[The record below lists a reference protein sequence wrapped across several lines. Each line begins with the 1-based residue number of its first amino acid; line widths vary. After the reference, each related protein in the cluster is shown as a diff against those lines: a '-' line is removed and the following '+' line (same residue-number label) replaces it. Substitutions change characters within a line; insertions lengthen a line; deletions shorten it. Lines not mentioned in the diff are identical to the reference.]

1 MSLTAPK
8 KVEANPEAKLLATT
22 LLAAFGP
29 EASNDQDLLALATA
43 AYEAALKGSTCAPVG
58 QIAAAAL
65 IAKHGTLIEQ
75 APAKP
80 SKALVVRP
88 SETGQMVY
96 LGRLDEL
103 EGKVREQLAKRNEA
117 KPDPMLKPE
126 DIWLPADVP
135 EKQQTCV
142 DQRSAVTM
150 AVQTSFV
157 VLCGGPGTGKTT
169 TAACMIGAAISN
181 GLSLADIRICAPTG
195 RAASRL
201 RLGLAEEGK
210 PLSNNLEALSCANRE
225 EFLGKLPK
233 AYTIHKLVHNPVEMA
248 GAKLVVVD
256 ECSMI
261 DLFLFHRL
269 LSLVP
274 EDAHLILIGDPQQLP
289 SVDTGSVFDDI
300 CRSEALEDRKVTLRQ
315 KFRATKQASE
325 WTKYAEAIMAGNE
338 NAKAPEEFLSTT
350 NEALLEACL
359 NGFETMRDLAVSS
372 DFETLSL
379 TDTKL
384 AKRILEQRSG
394 LLKQT
399 ISTRVLCARR
409 GGKHGVNKIN
419 ELVRKKLVLKDD
431 DQPGSLVMITRNDH
445 KVTDLSNGDI
455 GIVVKGG
462 RVWFPGKTVSIDFNQ
477 LPPHAPAFATTIHKA
492 QGSEYDHV
500 ILVIPKKEAVSEE
513 SDDFISQQLVFT
525 GITRAVTKLTVFGD
539 EQLITEA
546 LKKPALKA
554 SGLQARL
561 DSSQRL

>member
-1 MSLTAPK
+1 MSSSSPK
-8 KVEANPEAKLLATT
+8 KSEPSAEAS
-22 LLAAFGP
+22 LLAATLL
-29 EASNDQDLLALATA
+29 EAYGHDTSSDPDLTALATA

-58 QIAAAAL
+58 QIDTAAL
-65 IAKHGTLIEQ
+65 IVKHGTLIEQ
-75 APAKP
+75 APVKP

-117 KPDPMLKPE
+117 GFDSQLKPA

-181 GLSLADIRICAPTG
+181 GLDLKDIRICAPTG

-210 PLSNNLEALSCANRE
+210 PLSNNLKALSCANRE

-233 AYTIHKLVHNPVEMA
+233 AYTIHKLVRNPVEMT

-274 EDAHLILIGDPQQLP
+274 ADARLILIGDPQQLP

-300 CRSEALEDRKVTLRQ
+300 CRSKKLEKRKVTLRQ

-325 WTKYAEAIMAGNE
+325 WTKYAEAIMAE
-338 NAKAPEEFLSTT
+338 KADAKAPGEFLATN

-359 NGFETMRDLAVSS
+359 KDFEAMRDQAISS
-372 DFETLSL
+372 DFETNGVS
-379 TDTKL
+379 DSKKQ
-384 AKRILEQRSG
+384 AEI
-394 LLKQT
+394 LKQRDAMLKLT
-399 ISTRVLCARR
+399 VATRILCARR
-409 GGKHGVNKIN
+409 GGKHGVNKLN
-419 ELVRKKLVLKDD
+419 ELIRKKLKLKDD
-431 DQPGSLVMITRNDH
+431 DQPGSLIMITRNDH
-445 KVTDLSNGDI
+445 KVTDLSNGDV
-455 GIVVKGG
+455 GVVVKGG
-462 RVWFPGKTVSIDFNQ
+462 KLWFPGKMISIDFNQ

-500 ILVIPKKEAVSEE
+500 ILVIPKKEPDSEE
-513 SDDFISQQLVFT
+513 ADDFISQQLVFT
-525 GITRAVTKLTVFGD
+525 GITRAVSKLTIFGD
-539 EQLITEA
+539 EDLITEA
-546 LKKPALKA
+546 LKRPATKA

-561 DSSQRL
+561 DS

>member
-1 MSLTAPK
+1 MSSATPK
-8 KVEANPEAKLLATT
+8 KSEPSAEASLLAGT
-22 LLAAFGP
+22 LL
-29 EASNDQDLLALATA
+29 EAYGIDAPQDQALLALATK

-58 QIAAAAL
+58 ESDTAAL
-65 IAKHGTLIEQ
+65 IRKHPAIIEE
-75 APAKP
+75 APKKA
-80 SKALVVRP
+80 SKALTVRP
-88 SETGQMVY
+88 SDSGLMVY

-117 KPDPMLKPE
+117 KFQSELTPE

-135 EKQQTCV
+135 EKKQTCV

-150 AVQTSFV
+150 AVQTSLV

-181 GLSLADIRICAPTG
+181 GLDLKDIRICAPTG

-210 PLSNNLEALSCANRE
+210 PLSNNLKALSCANRE

-233 AYTIHKLVHNPVEMA
+233 AYTIHKLVRNPDEMR

-274 EDAHLILIGDPQQLP
+274 ADARLILIGDPQQLP
-289 SVDTGSVFDDI
+289 SVDTGSVFEDI
-300 CRSEALEDRKVTLRQ
+300 CGSKALENRKVTLRQ

-325 WTKYAEAIMAGNE
+325 WTKYAEAIMAEKEGV
-338 NAKAPEEFLSTT
+338 KAPGEFLATT

-359 NGFETMRDLAVSS
+359 GGFETMRDLAVSS
-372 DFETLSL
+372 DFETIGL
-379 TDTKL
+379 TDPEVK
-384 AKRILEQRSG
+384 ANILEQRTL

-399 ISTRVLCARR
+399 TSTRVLCARR

-419 ELVRKKLVLKDD
+419 ELVRKKLGLKDE
-431 DQPGSLVMITRNDH
+431 DQPGSLIMITRNDH
-445 KVTDLSNGDI
+445 KVTDLSNGDV

-500 ILVIPKKEAVSEE
+500 ILVIPKKEADSEE

-525 GITRAVTKLTVFGD
+525 GITRAVSKLTVFGD
-539 EQLITEA
+539 EDLIVNA

-561 DSSQRL
+561 DTREKP

>member
-1 MSLTAPK
+1 MSLPAPK
-8 KVEANPEAKLLATT
+8 KVEDNPEAKLLAST
-22 LLAAFGP
+22 LLAAYGP
-29 EASNDQDLLALATA
+29 EASQDQALLQLAFS
-43 AYEAALKGSTCAPVG
+43 AYQAALKGSTCAPAG
-58 QIAAAAL
+58 PIDTASL
-65 IAKHGTLIEQ
+65 LKKHPGIIEE
-75 APAKP
+75 APQKA
-80 SKALVVRP
+80 SKALIVRP
-88 SETGQMVY
+88 SDSGLMVY

-117 KPDPMLKPE
+117 KLQNELTPE
-126 DIWLPADVP
+126 EIWLPADVP
-135 EKQQTCV
+135 EKKQTCV
-142 DQRSAVTM
+142 DQRSAVTK
-150 AVQTSFV
+150 AVQTKFV

-181 GLSLADIRICAPTG
+181 GLNLSDIRICAPTG

-233 AYTIHKLVHNPVEMA
+233 AYTIHKLVRNPDEMT

-300 CRSEALEDRKVTLRQ
+300 CRSEALENRKVTLRQ

-325 WTKYAEAIMAGNE
+325 WTQYAEAIMAGKE
-338 NAKAPEEFLSTT
+338 DLKSPGEFLTTT

-359 NGFETMRDLAVSS
+359 RGFETMRDLAVSS
-372 DFETLSL
+372 DFETIGL
-379 TDTKL
+379 TDPKVK
-384 AKRILEQRSG
+384 ANILEQRIN

-399 ISTRVLCARR
+399 TSTRVLCARR

-419 ELVRKKLVLKDD
+419 ELVRKKLGLKDE
-431 DQPGSLVMITRNDH
+431 DQPGSLIMITRNDH
-445 KVTDLSNGDI
+445 KVTDLSNGDV

-500 ILVIPKKEAVSEE
+500 ILVIPKKEADSEE
-513 SDDFISQQLVFT
+513 SDEFISQQLVFT
-525 GITRAVTKLTVFGD
+525 GITRAVSKLTVFGD
-539 EQLITEA
+539 KDLIVEA

-561 DSSQRL
+561 DTVEKP

>member
-1 MSLTAPK
+1 MSLPAPK
-8 KVEANPEAKLLATT
+8 KVEDNPEAKLLAST
-22 LLAAFGP
+22 LLAAYGP
-29 EASNDQDLLALATA
+29 EASQDQALLQLAFS
-43 AYEAALKGSTCAPVG
+43 AYQAALKGSTCAPAG
-58 QIAAAAL
+58 PIDTAAL
-65 IAKHGTLIEQ
+65 LKKHPGIIEE
-75 APAKP
+75 APQKA
-80 SKALVVRP
+80 SKALIVRP
-88 SETGQMVY
+88 SDSGLMVY

-117 KPDPMLKPE
+117 KLQNELTPE
-126 DIWLPADVP
+126 EIWLPADVP
-135 EKQQTCV
+135 EKKQTCV

-150 AVQTSFV
+150 AVQTSLV

-181 GLSLADIRICAPTG
+181 GLDLKDIRICAPTG

-210 PLSNNLEALSCANRE
+210 PLSNNLKALSCANRE

-233 AYTIHKLVHNPVEMA
+233 AYTIHKLVRNPDEMR

-274 EDAHLILIGDPQQLP
+274 TDARLILIGDPQQLP
-289 SVDTGSVFDDI
+289 SVDTGSVFEDI
-300 CRSEALEDRKVTLRQ
+300 CRSKALAKRKVTLRQ

-325 WTKYAEAIMAGNE
+325 WTQYAEAIMAGKE
-338 NAKAPEEFLSTT
+338 DLKAPGEFLTTT

-359 NGFETMRDLAVSS
+359 KGFETMRDLAVSS
-372 DFETLSL
+372 DFETIGL
-379 TDTKL
+379 TDPKVK
-384 AKRILEQRSG
+384 ANILEQRIN

-399 ISTRVLCARR
+399 TSTRVLCARR

-419 ELVRKKLVLKDD
+419 ELVRKKLGLKDE
-431 DQPGSLVMITRNDH
+431 DQPGSLIMITRNDH
-445 KVTDLSNGDI
+445 KVTDLSNGDV

-500 ILVIPKKEAVSEE
+500 ILVIPKKEADSEE
-513 SDDFISQQLVFT
+513 SDEFISQQLVFT
-525 GITRAVTKLTVFGD
+525 GITRAVSKLTVFGD
-539 EQLITEA
+539 KDLIVEA

-561 DSSQRL
+561 DSKA

>member
-1 MSLTAPK
+1 MSLPAPK
-8 KVEANPEAKLLATT
+8 KVEATPEAKLLATT

-29 EASNDQDLLALATA
+29 GASNDQALLALATA

-58 QIAAAAL
+58 LIDTAAL
-65 IAKHGTLIEQ
+65 IASHGTLIEQ
-75 APAKP
+75 APTKP
-80 SKALVVRP
+80 SKALIVRP

-103 EGKVREQLAKRNEA
+103 EGKVREQLAERNGA
-117 KPDPMLKPE
+117 LFDPMLKPE
-126 DIWLPADVP
+126 NIWLPADVP

-181 GLSLADIRICAPTG
+181 GLDLKDIRICAPTG

-201 RLGLAEEGK
+201 RQGLAEEGK
-210 PLSNNLEALSCANRE
+210 PLSNNLKALSCANRE

-274 EDAHLILIGDPQQLP
+274 ADARLILIGDPQQLP
-289 SVDTGSVFDDI
+289 SVDTGSVFDDV
-300 CRSEALEDRKVTLRQ
+300 CRSEALEKRKVTLRQ

-325 WTKYAEAIMAGNE
+325 WTQYAEAIMAGDKDV
-338 NAKAPEEFLSTT
+338 KAPGEFLATT

-359 NGFETMRDLAVSS
+359 KGFETMRDLAVSS
-372 DFETLSL
+372 DFETIGL
-379 TDTKL
+379 TDPEVK
-384 AKRILEQRSG
+384 ANILEQRIF

-399 ISTRVLCARR
+399 TSTRVLCARR

-431 DQPGSLVMITRNDH
+431 DQPGSLIMITRNDH
-445 KVTDLSNGDI
+445 KVTDLSNGDV

-500 ILVIPKKEAVSEE
+500 ILVIPKKEADSEE

-561 DSSQRL
+561 DSKP

>member
-1 MSLTAPK
+1 MSLPAPK
-8 KVEANPEAKLLATT
+8 KVEDNPEAKLLAST
-22 LLAAFGP
+22 LLAAYGP
-29 EASNDQDLLALATA
+29 EASQDQALLQLAFS
-43 AYEAALKGSTCAPVG
+43 AYLAALKGSTCAPAG
-58 QIAAAAL
+58 QIDTAAL
-65 IAKHGTLIEQ
+65 LKKHPGIIEE
-75 APAKP
+75 APPKA
-80 SKALVVRP
+80 SKALIVRP
-88 SETGQMVY
+88 STTGQMVY

-103 EGKVREQLAKRNEA
+103 EGKVRDQLAARNKAEFDPNK
-117 KPDPMLKPE
+117 KPLG
-126 DIWLPADVP
+126 IWLPADEP
-135 EKQQTCV
+135 ERQQTCV
-142 DQRSAVTM
+142 DQRSAVTK
-150 AVQTSFV
+150 AVQTQFV

-181 GLSLADIRICAPTG
+181 GLNLSDIRICAPTG

-233 AYTIHKLVHNPVEMA
+233 AYTIHKLVRNPDEMT

-300 CRSEALEDRKVTLRQ
+300 CRSEALENRKVTLRQ

-325 WTKYAEAIMAGNE
+325 WTQYAEAIMAGKE
-338 NAKAPEEFLSTT
+338 DLKSPGEFLTTT

-359 NGFETMRDLAVSS
+359 KGFEMMRDLAVSS
-372 DFETLSL
+372 DFETIGL
-379 TDTKL
+379 TDPKVK
-384 AKRILEQRSG
+384 ASILEQRIN

-399 ISTRVLCARR
+399 TSTRVLCARR

-419 ELVRKKLVLKDD
+419 ELVRKKLGLKDE
-431 DQPGSLVMITRNDH
+431 DQPGSLIMITRNDH
-445 KVTDLSNGDI
+445 KVTDLSNGDV

-500 ILVIPKKEAVSEE
+500 ILVIPKKEADSEE
-513 SDDFISQQLVFT
+513 SDEFISQQLVFT
-525 GITRAVTKLTVFGD
+525 GITRAVSKLTMFGD
-539 EQLITEA
+539 KDLIVEA

-561 DSSQRL
+561 DSKA

>member
-1 MSLTAPK
+1 
-8 KVEANPEAKLLATT
+8 
-22 LLAAFGP
+22 
-29 EASNDQDLLALATA
+29 
-43 AYEAALKGSTCAPVG
+43 
-58 QIAAAAL
+58 
-65 IAKHGTLIEQ
+65 
-75 APAKP
+75 
-80 SKALVVRP
+80 
-88 SETGQMVY
+88 
-96 LGRLDEL
+96 
-103 EGKVREQLAKRNEA
+103 
-117 KPDPMLKPE
+117 
-126 DIWLPADVP
+126 
-135 EKQQTCV
+135 
-142 DQRSAVTM
+142 M
-150 AVQTSFV
+150 AVQTSLV

-181 GLSLADIRICAPTG
+181 GLDLKDIRICAPTG

-210 PLSNNLEALSCANRE
+210 PLSNNLKALSCANRE

-233 AYTIHKLVHNPVEMA
+233 AYTIHKLVRNPDEMR

-274 EDAHLILIGDPQQLP
+274 TDARLILIGDPQQLP
-289 SVDTGSVFDDI
+289 SVDTGSVFEDI
-300 CRSEALEDRKVTLRQ
+300 CRSKALAKRKVTLRQ

-325 WTKYAEAIMAGNE
+325 WTQYAEAIMAGKE
-338 NAKAPEEFLSTT
+338 DLKAPGEFLTTT

-359 NGFETMRDLAVSS
+359 KGFETMRDLAVSS
-372 DFETLSL
+372 DFETIGL
-379 TDTKL
+379 TDPKVK
-384 AKRILEQRSG
+384 ANILEQRIN

-399 ISTRVLCARR
+399 TSTRVLCARR

-419 ELVRKKLVLKDD
+419 ELVRKKLGLKDE
-431 DQPGSLVMITRNDH
+431 DQPGSLIMITRNDH
-445 KVTDLSNGDI
+445 KVTDLSNGDV

-500 ILVIPKKEAVSEE
+500 ILVIPKKDADSEE
-513 SDDFISQQLVFT
+513 SDEFISQQLVFT
-525 GITRAVTKLTVFGD
+525 GITRAVSKLTVFGD
-539 EQLITEA
+539 KDLIVEA

-561 DSSQRL
+561 DTIEKP

>member
-1 MSLTAPK
+1 MSLPVPK
-8 KVEANPEAKLLATT
+8 KVEDYPEAKLLAST
-22 LLAAFGP
+22 LLAAYGP
-29 EASNDQDLLALATA
+29 EASQDQALLQLAFS
-43 AYEAALKGSTCAPVG
+43 AYQAALKGSTCAPAG
-58 QIAAAAL
+58 PIDTASL
-65 IAKHGTLIEQ
+65 LKKHPSIIEE
-75 APAKP
+75 APQKA
-80 SKALVVRP
+80 SKALIVRP
-88 SETGQMVY
+88 SDSGLMVY

-117 KPDPMLKPE
+117 KLQKELTPE
-126 DIWLPADVP
+126 EIWLPADVP
-135 EKQQTCV
+135 EKKQTCV

-150 AVQTSFV
+150 AVQTSLV

-181 GLSLADIRICAPTG
+181 GLDLKDIRICAPTG

-210 PLSNNLEALSCANRE
+210 PLSNNLKALSCANRE

-233 AYTIHKLVHNPVEMA
+233 AYTIHKLVRNPDEMR

-274 EDAHLILIGDPQQLP
+274 TDARLILIGDPQQLP
-289 SVDTGSVFDDI
+289 SVDTGSVFEDI
-300 CRSEALEDRKVTLRQ
+300 CRSKALAKRKVTLRQ

-325 WTKYAEAIMAGNE
+325 WTQYAEAIMAGKE
-338 NAKAPEEFLSTT
+338 DIKSPGEFLTTT
-350 NEALLEACL
+350 NEALLETCL
-359 NGFETMRDLAVSS
+359 KGFETMRDLAVSS
-372 DFETLSL
+372 DFETHGL
-379 TDTKL
+379 TDPKVK
-384 AKRILEQRSG
+384 ANILEQRIN

-399 ISTRVLCARR
+399 TSTRVLCARR

-419 ELVRKKLVLKDD
+419 ELVRKKLGLKDE
-431 DQPGSLVMITRNDH
+431 DQPGSLIMITRNDH
-445 KVTDLSNGDI
+445 KVTDLSNGDV

-500 ILVIPKKEAVSEE
+500 VLVIPKKEADSEE
-513 SDDFISQQLVFT
+513 SYEFISQQLVFT
-525 GITRAVTKLTVFGD
+525 GITRAVSKLTVFGD
-539 EQLITEA
+539 KDLIVEA

-561 DSSQRL
+561 DSKA

>member
-1 MSLTAPK
+1 MSLPAPK
-8 KVEANPEAKLLATT
+8 KVEDNPEAKLLAST
-22 LLAAFGP
+22 LLAAYGP
-29 EASNDQDLLALATA
+29 EASQDQALLQLAFS
-43 AYEAALKGSTCAPVG
+43 AYQAALKGSTCAPAG
-58 QIAAAAL
+58 PIDTAAL
-65 IAKHGTLIEQ
+65 LKKHPGIIEE
-75 APAKP
+75 APQKA
-80 SKALVVRP
+80 SKALIVRP
-88 SETGQMVY
+88 SDSGLMVY
-96 LGRLDEL
+96 LGRLDQL
-103 EGKVREQLAKRNEA
+103 EGKVRDQLAARNKAEFDPNK
-117 KPDPMLKPE
+117 KPLG
-126 DIWLPADVP
+126 IWLPADVP
-135 EKQQTCV
+135 ERQQTCV
-142 DQRSAVTM
+142 DQRSAVTK
-150 AVQTSFV
+150 AVQTKFV

-181 GLSLADIRICAPTG
+181 GLNLSDIRICAPTG

-233 AYTIHKLVHNPVEMA
+233 AYTIHKLVRNPDEMT

-300 CRSEALEDRKVTLRQ
+300 CRSEALENRKVTLRQ

-325 WTKYAEAIMAGNE
+325 WTQYAEAIMAGKE
-338 NAKAPEEFLSTT
+338 DLKSPGEFLTTT

-359 NGFETMRDLAVSS
+359 KGFETMRDLAVSS
-372 DFETLSL
+372 DFETHGL
-379 TDTKL
+379 TDPKVK
-384 AKRILEQRSG
+384 ANILEQRTT

-399 ISTRVLCARR
+399 TSTRVLCARR

-419 ELVRKKLVLKDD
+419 ELVRKKLGLKDE
-431 DQPGSLVMITRNDH
+431 DQPGSLIMITRNDH
-445 KVTDLSNGDI
+445 KVTDLSNGDV

-477 LPPHAPAFATTIHKA
+477 LPPHASAFATTIHKA

-500 ILVIPKKEAVSEE
+500 NLVIPKKDGESEE

-525 GITRAVTKLTVFGD
+525 GFTRAVSKLTVFGD
-539 EQLITEA
+539 EELIVEA

-561 DSSQRL
+561 DSNP

>member
-1 MSLTAPK
+1 MSLPAPK
-8 KVEANPEAKLLATT
+8 KVEDNPEAKLLATT
-22 LLAAFGP
+22 LLAAYGP
-29 EASNDQDLLALATA
+29 EASKDQELLQLALS
-43 AYEAALKGSTCAPVG
+43 AYQAALKGSTCAPASH
-58 QIAAAAL
+58 IDTAAL
-65 IAKHGTLIEQ
+65 LKKHPGIIEE
-75 APAKP
+75 APQKA
-80 SKALVVRP
+80 SKALIVRP
-88 SETGQMVY
+88 AVPGLMVY

-103 EGKVREQLAKRNEA
+103 EGKVRDQLAARNKAEFDPNK
-117 KPDPMLKPE
+117 KPSG
-126 DIWLPADVP
+126 IWLPADVP
-135 EKQQTCV
+135 ERQQTCV

-150 AVQTSFV
+150 AVQTKFV

-181 GLSLADIRICAPTG
+181 GLNLSDIRICAPTG

-233 AYTIHKLVHNPVEMA
+233 AYTIQKLVRNPDEMT

-300 CRSEALEDRKVTLRQ
+300 CRSEALENRKVTLRQ

-325 WTKYAEAIMAGNE
+325 WTQYAEAIMAGKE
-338 NAKAPEEFLSTT
+338 DLKSPGEFLTTT

-359 NGFETMRDLAVSS
+359 KGFETMRDLAVSS
-372 DFETLSL
+372 DFETIGL
-379 TDTKL
+379 TDPKVK
-384 AKRILEQRSG
+384 ANILEQRIN

-399 ISTRVLCARR
+399 TSTRVLCARR

-419 ELVRKKLVLKDD
+419 ELVRKKLGLKDE
-431 DQPGSLVMITRNDH
+431 DQPGSLIMITRNDH
-445 KVTDLSNGDI
+445 KVTDLSNGDV

-500 ILVIPKKEAVSEE
+500 ILVIPKKEADSEE
-513 SDDFISQQLVFT
+513 SDEFISQQLVFT
-525 GITRAVTKLTVFGD
+525 GITRAVSKLTVFGD
-539 EQLITEA
+539 KDLIVEA

-561 DSSQRL
+561 DSKA

>member
-1 MSLTAPK
+1 MSLPAPK
-8 KVEANPEAKLLATT
+8 KVEATPEAKLLATT

-29 EASNDQDLLALATA
+29 GASNDQALLALATA

-58 QIAAAAL
+58 QIDTAAL
-65 IAKHGTLIEQ
+65 IASHGTLIEQ
-75 APAKP
+75 APTKP
-80 SKALVVRP
+80 SKALIVRP

-103 EGKVREQLAKRNEA
+103 EGKVREQLAERNGA
-117 KPDPMLKPE
+117 LFDPMLKPE
-126 DIWLPADVP
+126 NIWLPADVP

-142 DQRSAVTM
+142 DQRSAVTK

-181 GLSLADIRICAPTG
+181 GLDLKDIRICAPTG

-210 PLSNNLEALSCANRE
+210 PLSNNLKAMSCANRE

-274 EDAHLILIGDPQQLP
+274 ADARLILIGDPQQLP
-289 SVDTGSVFDDI
+289 SVDTGSVFDDV
-300 CRSEALEDRKVTLRQ
+300 CRSEALEKRKVTLRQ

-325 WTKYAEAIMAGNE
+325 WTQYAEAIMAGDE
-338 NAKAPEEFLSTT
+338 DVKAPGDFLATT

-359 NGFETMRDLAVSS
+359 KGFETMRDLAVSS
-372 DFETLSL
+372 DFETLGL
-379 TDTKL
+379 TDPKVK
-384 AKRILEQRSG
+384 ANILEQRAG

-431 DQPGSLVMITRNDH
+431 DQPGSLIMITRNDH
-445 KVTDLSNGDI
+445 KVTDLSNGDV

-500 ILVIPKKEAVSEE
+500 ILVIPKKEADSEE

-525 GITRAVTKLTVFGD
+525 GITRAVSKLTVFGD
-539 EQLITEA
+539 EDLIVNA

-561 DSSQRL
+561 DSNL